1 MASAMPVST
10 VSRNKANYLN
20 KAANFAQKEIE
31 LMKALGYPNLNATQ
45 LYANDLIDGTSPV
58 ATNTYSCNNTDSAV
72 GDKISSLL
80 PNGTG
85 TVLIEQV
92 DIELVRLTVTL
103 RWTEKGRSRSYTV
116 ASLVANI

>member
-1 MASAMPVST
+1 MPVST